1 MLGVINIQN
10 KDNNCFI
17 LCLVRLLIPIYGNL
31 AKTKINDTKFV
42 KKKILKANI
51 FFFIKNNHAKIG
63 KQYNISISA
72 FGYKNETPYRVFTP
86 HKLLKISLLIS
97 NGNK

>member
-31 AKTKINDTKFV
+31 AKTIINDTKFV
-42 KKKILKANI
+42 KKLYFKGKYFLLYKKQPC
-51 FFFIKNNHAKIG
+51 KNWKTI
-63 KQYNISISA
+63 
-72 FGYKNETPYRVFTP
+72 
-86 HKLLKISLLIS
+86 
-97 NGNK
+97 